1 MLTVIEWWAYAN
13 VVGVILLLGLQAWEG
28 LT

>member
-13 VVGVILLLGLQAWEG
+13 LVGIVWMLWVQACETW
-28 LT
+28 T

>member
-13 VVGVILLLGLQAWEG
+13 VVGVILLLALQAWEG